1 MKFNADMAIYDKT
14 GQLVLVV
21 EAKNKLDTS
30 SIWAA
35 KMRRNMMAHGLM
47 PNASYFLLALPD
59 RFYLW
64 KDAGV
69 VPERVTPDYEIDPR
83 PFLHSHYNGTDISL
97 NSLTGKSFELV
108 ISSWLN
114 KLLQNDILPPELQGQ
129 DWLVD
134 SGLFEAIK
142 LGRLAPQVAV

>member
-35 KMRRNMMAHGLM
+35 KMRRNILAHGLM
-47 PNASYFLLALPD
+47 PNARFFLLALPD

-64 KDAGV
+64 KDAGI
-69 VPERVTPDYEIDPR
+69 VPEIVPPDYEIDPS
-83 PFLHSHYNGTDISL
+83 PFLRSHYNGTDISL
-97 NSLTGKSFELV
+97 SSLTGESFELV

-114 KLLQNDILPPELQGQ
+114 KLLQTDILPPELQAQ
-129 DWLVD
+129 DWLIESD
-134 SGLFEAIK
+134 LFEAIK
-142 LGRLAPQVAV
+142 LGHLAAQVAV